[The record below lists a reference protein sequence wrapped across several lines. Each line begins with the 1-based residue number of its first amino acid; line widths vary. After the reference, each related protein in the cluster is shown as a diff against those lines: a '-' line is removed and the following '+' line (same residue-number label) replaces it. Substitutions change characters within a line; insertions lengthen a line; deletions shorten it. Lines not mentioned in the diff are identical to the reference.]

1 MNVPIDQ
8 HAHCSR
14 LRILVADDHHL
25 VREGVKLV
33 LSQRSLEHLVQ
44 VVAEATCAESVLTQ
58 LNAHEI
64 DLLVLDLGMPG
75 ITGSRWIRALRRA
88 PRPAHHRHDRQPGL
102 AHARRGPAAGVEAY
116 LLKQGETQT
125 LLDAVNALALKRAM
139 PAAPRAASGEA
150 LPVSPAAPAE
160 SLTRREQQILALI
173 AAGATGTE
181 VARRLYISPLTVR
194 KHRENLMRK
203 LEVHNT
209 AELVAYAVRLGVQ

>member
-1 MNVPIDQ
+1 MFRSINTPIVPACASWWPMTIIWC
-8 HAHCSR
+8 AKASSS
-14 LRILVADDHHL
+14 
-25 VREGVKLV
+25 

-75 ITGSRWIRALRRA
+75 ITGSRWIRARDPDLHIIVMTA
-88 PRPAHHRHDRQPGL
+88 NQDS
-102 AHARRGPAAGVEAY
+102 HARRGPRRRRGSLSAQAGRNADAAGRGQRAGA
-116 LLKQGETQT
+116 Q
-125 LLDAVNALALKRAM
+125 ACNARGRARRVRRS
-139 PAAPRAASGEA
+139 AAC
-150 LPVSPAAPAE
+150 LPAAPAE